1 MLLLLL
7 AVASCGTK
15 KKVLRAPGSP
25 EMGQIAVKTDRTE
38 TKNARENSYE
48 AKKAE
53 AMKNSIAL
61 VLPFQLDKLK
71 PSAMAKEDVE
81 RSALALD
88 FYQGF
93 QLGLDRLSEEGT
105 SFALRVLDSRDSE
118 ARNASL
124 AKSAALAN
132 AAIIVG
138 PVYPK
143 EIKAFGASL
152 PNKNVLQVNPLAA
165 RVGDFDL
172 PNLVSL
178 TPAIGVHTRAMA
190 AKVAKDCGPQDVVIV
205 YNTSNSDGRQFL
217 EGFSEALGR
226 ARPGVRIRQVEN
238 IEEMNE
244 ALAAKGK
251 KNLVVAG
258 TTDKFQLRI
267 LLNNLRI
274 QKAENGHAFRLYG
287 HPLWSRIDFAGYPG
301 FPDYSPVISSESHLD
316 PENPKAKAFRELYY
330 SLYGV
335 APSDRS
341 YKGYDA
347 ARYFGHLLAKHGDR
361 YAENIENEL
370 FNGIFSSY
378 NFERNDAYGYV
389 NQAVSYKV
397 YRGTSFQPL
406 N

>member
-1 MLLLLL
+1 MLLLLF
-7 AVASCGTK
+7 AVASCGPK
-15 KKVLRAPGSP
+15 KTVLRSPGSP
-25 EMGQIAVKTDRTE
+25 EMGQISVKTDRTE
-38 TKNARENSYE
+38 TKNARESAYL

-53 AMKNSIAL
+53 ALKNSIAL

-71 PSAMAKEDVE
+71 PAGMAKADVE

-105 SFALRVLDSRDSE
+105 SFALRVIDSRDSE
-118 ARNASL
+118 SRNASL
-124 AKSAALAN
+124 AKSRELAG

-138 PVYPK
+138 PIYPK
-143 EIKAFGASL
+143 EIKAFGASM
-152 PNKNVLQVNPLAA
+152 PNKNVLQINPLAA
-165 RVGDFDL
+165 RIGDFNL

-178 TPAIGVHTRAMA
+178 TPAIGVHTRAVA
-190 AKVAKDCGPQDVVIV
+190 AKVAKDCGPQDVVII
-205 YNTSNSDGRQFL
+205 YNTPNGDGRQFL
-217 EGFSEALGR
+217 DGFAEAL
-226 ARPGVRIRQVEN
+226 ASAKPNARIRQVEN

-251 KNLVVAG
+251 NLVVAG
-258 TTDKFQLRI
+258 TTDMLQLRI
-267 LLNNLRI
+267 LLNNLRN
-274 QKAENGHAFRLYG
+274 QKTENGHAFRLYG
-287 HPLWSRIDFAGYPG
+287 HPLWNRIDFAGYPG
-301 FPDYSPVISSESHLD
+301 FPDYSPIISSESHLD
-316 PENPKAKAFRELYY
+316 PENPKVREFRELYY

-347 ARYFGHLLAKHGDR
+347 ARYFGHLLAKYGDK
-361 YAENIENEL
+361 YAKNIENER
-370 FNGIFSSY
+370 FNGLFSSY
-378 NFERNDAYGYV
+378 NFARSDAYGYV
-389 NQAVSYKV
+389 NEAVSYKV

>member
-1 MLLLLL
+1 MSVLEE
-7 AVASCGTK
+7 SSPRKKTK
-15 KKVLRAPGSP
+15 SVYISTV
-25 EMGQIAVKTDRTE
+25 I
-38 TKNARENSYE
+38 
-48 AKKAE
+48 
-53 AMKNSIAL
+53 SIAL
-61 VLPFQLDKLK
+61 VLPFQLDKVK
-71 PSAMAKEDVE
+71 PAGMAKEDVE

-93 QLGLDRLSEEGT
+93 QLGLDRLSEEGR
-105 SFALRVLDSRDSE
+105 SFALRVIDSRDSE
-118 ARNASL
+118 TRNASL
-124 AKSAALAN
+124 AKSRELAN
-132 AAIIVG
+132 AAIVVG

-143 EIKAFGASL
+143 EIKAFGANLS
-152 PNKNVLQVNPLAA
+152 NRNVLQVNPLAA
-165 RVGDFDL
+165 RIGDFGL

-178 TPAIGVHTRAMA
+178 TPAITVHTRAMA

-217 EGFSEALGR
+217 EGFSEALER

-251 KNLVVAG
+251 NLVVAG

-267 LLNNLRI
+267 LLNNLRNK
-274 QKAENGHAFRLYG
+274 KAKDGHAFRLYG
-287 HPLWSRIDFAGYPG
+287 HPLWNRIDFAGYPG
-301 FPDYSPVISSESHLD
+301 FSDYSPVISSESHLN
-316 PENPKAKAFRELYY
+316 PENPKVVEFRELYY

-347 ARYFGHLLAKHGDR
+347 ARYFGHLLAKHGER
-361 YAENIENEL
+361 YAENIVNEL

-378 NFERNDAYGYV
+378 NFERSDAHGYV